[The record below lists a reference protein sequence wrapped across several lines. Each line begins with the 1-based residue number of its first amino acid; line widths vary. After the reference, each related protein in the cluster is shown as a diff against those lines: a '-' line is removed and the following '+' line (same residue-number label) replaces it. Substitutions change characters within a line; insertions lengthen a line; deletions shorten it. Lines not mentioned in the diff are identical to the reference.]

1 MPWLL
6 ITLGMLF
13 PAVAAPP
20 DGPPPGPMGGERRPH
35 PPPAWVSVG
44 ERSVWL
50 GSGSY
55 CWMRGRAGIC
65 VDGSLPR
72 RPLLRVAPGDRLR
85 FHFGFDP
92 RVVHLSAPGV
102 QTRLPRAR
110 VTTWVVPRTRS
121 GPVSLLV
128 RARRGGDASYG
139 GTLLVEP

>member
-1 MPWLL
+1 MLRLIGILL
-6 ITLGMLF
+6 MT
-13 PAVAAPP
+13 AAFGTPPP
-20 DGPPPGPMGGERRPH
+20 DGPPPEPMGGGRAPH

-44 ERSVWL
+44 ERRVWL

-65 VDGSLPR
+65 VDGRLPR
-72 RPLLRVAPGDRLR
+72 RPVLRVAPGDRLR
-85 FHFGFDP
+85 FHLGFHP
-92 RVVHLSAPGV
+92 RAVHLSAPGI

-110 VTTWVVPRTRS
+110 VTTWVVPRLRS

-128 RARRGGDASYG
+128 RGRFGSASYG